1 MSAALSA
8 TRAGSE
14 VSMFSVKMFDAENG
28 VEKTIRH
35 VVSVSIY
42 NGQMRVKDF
51 QEVEFVLP
59 PDKFE
64 YNCIYITDDI
74 QTVDDWGE

>member
-1 MSAALSA
+1 MV
-8 TRAGSE
+8 AGDRQK
-14 VSMFSVKMFDAENG
+14 VRGNMFSVKMFDAENG

-42 NGQMRVKDF
+42 NGQLRAKDF
-51 QEVEFVLP
+51 QDVEFVLP
-59 PDKFE
+59 SDEFAH
-64 YNCIYITDDI
+64 NCIYIDEDI